1 MDDKIDKFNSWKNVL
16 DEESGKADKEIY
28 ERFLKCHLDVLSVK
42 ELFRIVGKEAIIAW
56 INQFEDEEDQDTAF
70 SIFKK
75 IKYYNSIDMI
85 HLCQLNFSDWI
96 VDSDA
101 SVQTSLF
108 VPLGGV
114 GKSGSMVGYLF
125 RMANSIPKEAFCG
138 LDEIKQR
145 KFVFDERITDI
156 VLLDDYAGTGDQ
168 FANDEILQSLFCHS
182 RGKIRV
188 SFLPV
193 VISMQAKKRIQ
204 DAVGINIYCH
214 QIRSERSYSHSEKAL
229 IKRYGKGLFMHHEE
243 DLRFGWGGLAE
254 TIVFFYNVPNNSL
267 PIIWSSSYSRETQ
280 RNWVPLFSRVNP
292 NGDNEIE
299 QLIMNF
305 IQLPSLVSEDFTL
318 YIRVFTEAFVL
329 LRDKKITFSFQELY
343 KLYYCI
349 TQIMYPYS
357 LFVDYHSPF
366 LSFQNLRIKMLRLV
380 KDSMLSSETK
390 TSDLLEFYTV
400 DYPVVDQGCL
410 IRSKYSEILAE
421 YVISRSLDLSEF
433 VDIVDRDMDD
443 SKRLVYVIEGFIQLA
458 EIVIKERR
466 ISEREK
472 DLFKH
477 LRFQGKSE
485 TIRFWIANSIYKE
498 KNRDD
503 IDENNVYILVNCYG
517 KYEVWSLK
525 NARRYNLV

>member
-1 MDDKIDKFNSWKNVL
+1 M
-16 DEESGKADKEIY
+16 
-28 ERFLKCHLDVLSVK
+28 
-42 ELFRIVGKEAIIAW
+42 
-56 INQFEDEEDQDTAF
+56 
-70 SIFKK
+70 
-75 IKYYNSIDMI
+75 
-85 HLCQLNFSDWI
+85 
-96 VDSDA
+96 
-101 SVQTSLF
+101 
-108 VPLGGV
+108 
-114 GKSGSMVGYLF
+114 
-125 RMANSIPKEAFCG
+125 
-138 LDEIKQR
+138 
-145 KFVFDERITDI
+145 
-156 VLLDDYAGTGDQ
+156 
-168 FANDEILQSLFCHS
+168 
-182 RGKIRV
+182 
-188 SFLPV
+188 
-193 VISMQAKKRIQ
+193 
-204 DAVGINIYCH
+204 NI
-214 QIRSERSYSHSEKAL
+214 
-229 IKRYGKGLFMHHEE
+229 
-243 DLRFGWGGLAE
+243 
-254 TIVFFYNVPNNSL
+254 
-267 PIIWSSSYSRETQ
+267 
-280 RNWVPLFSRVNP
+280 
-292 NGDNEIE
+292 
-299 QLIMNF
+299 
-305 IQLPSLVSEDFTL
+305 IQLPSLVSEDFML

-390 TSDLLEFYTV
+390 TSDLLEFYIV

-472 DLFKH
+472 DLFMH

-517 KYEVWSLK
+517 KYEVWSLN